1 MNDKENRRIAMICK
15 LNEIRVFLTGHS
27 LYDFKQALETM
38 GISSE
43 EADLAH
49 KIGFTVSL
57 LDDARALLEELRMD
71 ESESQT
77 RTEG

>member
-1 MNDKENRRIAMICK
+1 MEVDQLNAMICK

-27 LYDFKQALETM
+27 LYDFGRALDTL
-38 GISSE
+38 GISVE

-57 LDDARALLEELRMD
+57 LDDARVLLEEHCKGELERL
-71 ESESQT
+71 S